1 MTSGKFAPEPI
12 QRCSLA
18 RGNMVICCARLDR
31 AGGAMPINYRINDSL
46 RTDANILVDAFGGA
60 LKKLV
65 VDRRDPEALVVAK
78 HLISIAKA
86 GERDPARLRDLT
98 VQAVRIE
105 RRRSRAAI
113 PGQLLRSF
121 ISGFW
126 ATHLL

>member
-1 MTSGKFAPEPI
+1 VPFIG
-12 QRCSLA
+12 A
-18 RGNMVICCARLDR
+18 RQYGNMLCTVGPR
-31 AGGAMPINYRINDSL
+31 GGGPMPITRINDDL
-46 RTDANILVDAFGGA
+46 ATDADILVDAFGGA

-78 HLISIAKA
+78 HLIFIAKA

-105 RRRSRAAI
+105 RRRLRTAI
-113 PGQLLRSF
+113 PGHLLRSF
-121 ISGFW
+121 ITGFW

>member
-1 MTSGKFAPEPI
+1 
-12 QRCSLA
+12 
-18 RGNMVICCARLDR
+18 
-31 AGGAMPINYRINDSL
+31 MPINYSVNDSL
-46 RTDANILVDAFGGA
+46 GTDANILVDAFGGA